1 MLLAKAREAG
11 INLRRVG
18 PGRIGISLDE
28 TTAREDVQKL
38 LNTFAG
44 FGAEVPQ
51 VADLDGEARQGIPKA
66 LRRTSA
72 YLTHTIFNL
81 YHGETEILRSLRRL
95 KVKDIALA
103 RSLLPLGSCPMTL
116 TATTETQPNNSRS

>member
-72 YLTHTIFNL
+72 YLTHPIFNL
-81 YHGETEILRSLRRL
+81 YHGETEMLRYLRRL
-95 KVKDIALA
+95 QVKDDRKSTRL
-103 RSLLPLGSCPMTL
+103 
-116 TATTETQPNNSRS
+116 NSRHSSARRMQASDRKT